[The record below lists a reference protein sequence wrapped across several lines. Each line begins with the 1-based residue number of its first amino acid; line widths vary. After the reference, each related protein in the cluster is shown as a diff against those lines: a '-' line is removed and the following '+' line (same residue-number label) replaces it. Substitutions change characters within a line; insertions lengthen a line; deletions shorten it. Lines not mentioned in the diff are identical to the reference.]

1 MSWHGFSLR
10 FGERFEQ
17 QGTVVATNAYR
28 RTGHG
33 WKMVIHHASPDPV
46 GIVRS
51 APQRESM
58 H

>member
-1 MSWHGFSLR
+1 M
-10 FGERFEQ
+10 
-17 QGTVVATNAYR
+17 VVATNVYR
-28 RTGHG
+28 RTRNG
-33 WKMVIHHASPDPV
+33 WKMVIHHTSPDPV